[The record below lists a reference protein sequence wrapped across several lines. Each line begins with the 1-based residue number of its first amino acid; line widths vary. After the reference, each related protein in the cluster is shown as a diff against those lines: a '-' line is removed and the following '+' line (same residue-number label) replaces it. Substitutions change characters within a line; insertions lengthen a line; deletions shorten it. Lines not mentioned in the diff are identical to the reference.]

1 MFDVTSFSV
10 GQWPLHIVTR
20 SAHPI
25 LMLPVTGA
33 KADTGRRVRDAFPAS
48 QLNTEVGRVS
58 TNCTPVK
65 VPSEYSRKSN
75 NYDIKT

>member
-20 SAHPI
+20 SVHPI

-33 KADTGRRVRDAFPAS
+33 KADTGCRVRDAFPAP
-48 QLNTEVGRVS
+48 QLNTEVGRAS
-58 TNCTPVK
+58 KNCIQVK
-65 VPSEYSRKSN
+65 VASQYSNKS
-75 NYDIKT
+75 KK